1 MPCAEVCL
9 LSAGFSSIPT
19 PPELSP
25 ETSPEVATAG
35 YPVTTVIQRTRG
47 IGRLR
52 LGELWHYRDLLI
64 LLTLRDVRVRYKQA
78 ALGIGWAVIQPVA
91 MAAILL
97 LFFGMLMGLD
107 AKVAPVPYL
116 VFVLAGILPWTLF
129 ESAVTAASGSVVA
142 NAAIVRKVYFP
153 RLIVPLSAA
162 GAPLVDFAI
171 GLGVLVLAMVVL
183 GSALS
188 WQLLLL
194 PLMIASVL
202 VAVLGIGV
210 LLAALT
216 VSYRDFR
223 HLVPFMLR
231 LLFFMT
237 PVIYPVTLLPSGVQ
251 WLMALNPV
259 GGTIGAF
266 RAAVL
271 GTPIDYAAWGIS
283 TLIGA
288 GALVLGVTC
297 FQRAERRFAD
307 VV

>member
-1 MPCAEVCL
+1 M
-9 LSAGFSSIPT
+9 SAGFSSIPA
-19 PPELSP
+19 PSSP
-25 ETSPEVATAG
+25 
-35 YPVTTVIQRTRG
+35 PVTTVIQPTRG
-47 IGRLR
+47 ICKLR
-52 LGELWHYRDLLI
+52 LAELWHYRDLLM

-78 ALGIGWAVIQPVA
+78 TLGIGWAVIQPIA
-91 MAAILL
+91 MAAILY
-97 LFFGMLMGLD
+97 LFFGRLMGLD

-116 VFVLAGILPWTLF
+116 VFVLAGVLPWTLF

-162 GAPLVDFAI
+162 GAPLVDYAI
-171 GLGVLVLAMVVL
+171 GLVVLLIAMLVL
-183 GSALS
+183 GSGWS
-188 WQLLLL
+188 WQLMLL

-202 VAVLGIGV
+202 IAVLGIGV
-210 LLAALT
+210 LLASLT

-237 PVIYPVTLLPSGVQ
+237 PVIYPVTLLPNGVQ

-259 GGTIGAF
+259 GGTISAF

-271 GTPIDYAAWGIS
+271 GTPIDYAAWGVS
-283 TLIGA
+283 TLIGFA
-288 GALVLGVTC
+288 ALVLGVAC

>member
-1 MPCAEVCL
+1 M
-9 LSAGFSSIPT
+9 SAGFPPIPR
-19 PPELSP
+19 PASP
-25 ETSPEVATAG
+25 
-35 YPVTTVIQRTRG
+35 PVTTVIQPTRG

-52 LGELWHYRDLLI
+52 LGELWQYRDLWL
-64 LLTLRDVRVRYKQA
+64 LLTLRDVLVRYKQA
-78 ALGIGWAVIQPVA
+78 ALGVGWAVLQPIA
-91 MAAILL
+91 MAGILY
-97 LFFGMLMGLD
+97 LFFGKLMGLD

-116 VFVLAGILPWTLF
+116 VFVLAGVLPWTLF

-162 GAPLVDFAI
+162 GAPLVDFGL
-171 GLGVLVLAMVVL
+171 GLGVLLIAMLAL
-183 GSALS
+183 GAAWS

-202 VAVLGIGV
+202 IAVLGIGV

-216 VSYRDFR
+216 VTYRDFR

-237 PVIYPVTLLPSGVQ
+237 PVIYPVTLLPAGVQ

-271 GTPIDYAAWGIS
+271 GTPIDYTGWGVS
-283 TLIGA
+283 TLIGTA
-288 GALVLGVTC
+288 ALLLGVAC

>member
-1 MPCAEVCL
+1 M
-9 LSAGFSSIPT
+9 SAVPPT
-19 PPELSP
+19 APSFV
-25 ETSPEVATAG
+25 ET
-35 YPVTTVIQRTRG
+35 TTVIRATKG
-47 IGRLR
+47 IARLR
-52 LGELWHYRDLLI
+52 LAELWHYRDLLV
-64 LLTLRDVRVRYKQA
+64 LLTLRDIKVRYKQA
-78 ALGIGWAVIQPVA
+78 ALGIGWAVLQPAA
-91 MAAILL
+91 MALILW
-97 LFFGMLMGLD
+97 LFFGVLMGLD
-107 AKVAPVPYL
+107 QKVAPVPYL

-153 RLIVPLSAA
+153 RLIVPLAAA
-162 GAPLVDFAI
+162 GAPLVDYAI
-171 GLGVLVLAMVVL
+171 GLGVLLLAMVFL
-183 GSALS
+183 GSAWS
-188 WQLLLL
+188 WQLVLL

-216 VSYRDFR
+216 VTYRDFR

-231 LLFFMT
+231 LLFFVT
-237 PVIYPVTLLPSGVQ
+237 PVIYPVTLLPEGVR

-271 GTPIDYAAWGIS
+271 GTPIDYAGWGIS
-283 TLIGA
+283 TLIGCV
-288 GALVLGVTC
+288 ALVLGVMC